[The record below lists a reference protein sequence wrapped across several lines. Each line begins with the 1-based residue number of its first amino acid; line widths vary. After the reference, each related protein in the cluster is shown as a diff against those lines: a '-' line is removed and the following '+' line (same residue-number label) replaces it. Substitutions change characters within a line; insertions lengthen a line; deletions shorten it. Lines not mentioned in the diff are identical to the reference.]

1 MAKGHTVRCI
11 IFIAISCV
19 AVLLAACSGIGTPS
33 SGAPTPSEPAN
44 GGGAVGGD
52 YDSARTAVQSVLA
65 EIAAIEGL
73 PVDTAAQREA
83 ARARA
88 AAARMRFD
96 RAIADLRSATAGLA
110 AGSQARA
117 AADSYLRGITL
128 ADIPARLAAAESGAA
143 EKWASGLDGPSRASV
158 ANPLPSAVFER
169 FPRAQADGT
178 VIPDSGRL
186 GVRTEP
192 VMHSAGKTVFSP
204 QGAGVTDE
212 LPMRSLTVRSAHAVG
227 KTIYPYRWDDS
238 EWWGDW
244 ALQGRDGTPPLYG
257 GSAEYDASEYPTQLS
272 YTDGILEYS
281 VQITPGGLVYKARG
295 NAIFNDFQRRFD
307 IGDTTHNTDWW
318 YGYGPDGVP
327 GTADDGTFDLR
338 TLAASGNYN
347 ANQDRLAPA
356 GANNGC
362 LNARVPGA
370 TADCT
375 NWNHDDVKLTFGSPS
390 QPLNGVTAFYWRT
403 RVPFPEGTSRDDP
416 NIVAKLRGHDQHY
429 PDDDLGSYELWI
441 SNYSGIDRGLEPG
454 GGRAAPSHPGDDEE
468 RRLLEY
474 AAYGL
479 FTYTDMLHATRA
491 PARQQAF
498 HFGYDTFAD
507 RAGQRTTDIGA
518 ADTVEAT
525 FRGRTMA
532 YQYLLYRDTRPGR
545 NDIRGDIVLNA
556 RIGSGANT
564 ISGEITRV
572 EKRVADGSWAAYE
585 DVVRQN
591 LGAVRDRLVLAGKSF
606 KDQYTVGENS
616 WEHYFDDD
624 YSSYGAEIGADG
636 SYEGGVY
643 LQYWVEGRGWREKGW
658 LFDSFSNGH
667 LNGYNNNPDKEFDIS
682 IFGGT
687 IYGPRDGNF
696 ENVETA
702 GYWYLVGDSRDA
714 NKRWGGI
721 VGSYGA
727 VRTD

>member
-1 MAKGHTVRCI
+1 MQSALAEVTAVAALPVETEAQRQAVRVR
-11 IFIAISCV
+11 V
-19 AVLLAACSGIGTPS
+19 AT
-33 SGAPTPSEPAN
+33 
-44 GGGAVGGD
+44 
-52 YDSARTAVQSVLA
+52 ART
-65 EIAAIEGL
+65 
-73 PVDTAAQREA
+73 
-83 ARARA
+83 
-88 AAARMRFD
+88 RFD
-96 RAIADLRSATAGLA
+96 RALAALRSAAGDLA

-117 AADSYLRGITL
+117 AADSYVRGIVL
-128 ADIPARLAAAESGAA
+128 ADIPSRLNAAALRAA
-143 EKWASGLDGPSRASV
+143 DKWASGLDGPSRASL

-441 SNYSGIDRGLEPG
+441 SNYSGIDRGLEPE
-454 GGRAAPSHPGDDEE
+454 GGRPAPRILETMKSAAFSSTPLTACSPTPTCSM
-468 RRLLEY
+468 RR
-474 AAYGL
+474 ARRQGSRHSISG
-479 FTYTDMLHATRA
+479 TTRS
-491 PARQQAF
+491 PT
-498 HFGYDTFAD
+498 G
-507 RAGQRTTDIGA
+507 RA
-518 ADTVEAT
+518 
-525 FRGRTMA
+525 RGRPTSERPTLSKRLSA
-532 YQYLLYRDTRPGR
+532 AERWHTSTCYTGTPGPVGTTSAATSCSTPASDPVPIRFPGR
-545 NDIRGDIVLNA
+545 SPGLKSVSPTVHGRH
-556 RIGSGANT
+556 
-564 ISGEITRV
+564 TRT
-572 EKRVADGSWAAYE
+572 WC
-585 DVVRQN
+585 
-591 LGAVRDRLVLAGKSF
+591 DR
-606 KDQYTVGENS
+606 T
-616 WEHYFDDD
+616 
-624 YSSYGAEIGADG
+624 
-636 SYEGGVY
+636 
-643 LQYWVEGRGWREKGW
+643 
-658 LFDSFSNGH
+658 
-667 LNGYNNNPDKEFDIS
+667 
-682 IFGGT
+682 
-687 IYGPRDGNF
+687 
-696 ENVETA
+696 
-702 GYWYLVGDSRDA
+702 
-714 NKRWGGI
+714 
-721 VGSYGA
+721 
-727 VRTD
+727 

>member
-1 MAKGHTVRCI
+1 MRYLILVATSCI
-11 IFIAISCV
+11 VV
-19 AVLLAACSGIGTPS
+19 ALAACSGGGSPS
-33 SGAPTPSEPAN
+33 GGGSAPGGPAN
-44 GGGAVGGD
+44 GANGGAGGGGG
-52 YDSARTAVQSVLA
+52 YDSARTEMQNVLA
-65 EIAAIEGL
+65 EIAAIEAL

-88 AAARMRFD
+88 AAARTRFNS
-96 RAIADLRSATAGLA
+96 ALSDLRSAAAGLA
-110 AGSQARA
+110 AGSQARV
-117 AADSYLRGITL
+117 AADSYLRGIAL
-128 ADIPARLAAAESGAA
+128 ADFPSRLTAAERGAA
-143 EKWASGLDGPSRASV
+143 EKWASGLDGPSRANV
-158 ANPLPSAVFER
+158 GNPSPSAIIER
-169 FPRAQADGT
+169 FPRAQADGS
-178 VIPDSGRL
+178 VIPDSRRL
-186 GVRTEP
+186 AVRIEP

-204 QGAGVTDE
+204 QGSGVTEE
-212 LPMRSLTVRSAHAVG
+212 LPLRSLTVRSVNAYG

-244 ALQGRDGTPPLYG
+244 AFQGRDGTPPLYG
-257 GSAEYDASEYPTQLS
+257 GSEEYDPSEYPTQLS

-295 NAIFNDFQRRFD
+295 NAIFNDFQRRFGL
-307 IGDTTHNTDWW
+307 GDSARGVDWW
-318 YGYGPDGVP
+318 YGQGPDGEA

-347 ANQDRLAPA
+347 AGQAKLAPA

-375 NWNHDDVKLTFGSPS
+375 NWNHDDVRLTFGSPS
-390 QPLNGVTAFYWRT
+390 EPLNGMAAFYWKT
-403 RVPFPEGTSRDDP
+403 RVPFPEGTSRNDP
-416 NIVAKLRGHDQHY
+416 YIVAKLRGHGLHN
-429 PDDDLGSYELWI
+429 PDADLGSYELWI
-441 SNYSGIDRGLEPG
+441 SNYSGIDRGLDYFG
-454 GGRAAPSHPGDDEE
+454 GASDRSDDEE

-479 FTYTDMLHATRA
+479 FTYTDTLHATHA

-507 RAGQRTTDIGA
+507 REGLRTTDIGA
-518 ADTVEAT
+518 DNVIEAT
-525 FRGRTMA
+525 FRGKTMA
-532 YQYLLYRDTRPGR
+532 YQHLLYRASEPSR
-545 NDIRGDIVLNA
+545 NDIRGDIALNA

-564 ISGEITRV
+564 ISGEITRL
-572 EKRVADGSWAAYE
+572 EKRIGDGSWAAYQR
-585 DVVRQN
+585 VMRQD
-591 LGAVRDRLVLAGKSF
+591 LGARDRLVLAGKSY
-606 KDQYTVGENS
+606 KDQYAVIGGN
-616 WEHYFDDD
+616 HYFRDDF
-624 YSSYGAEIGADG
+624 SPYGAEIGADG

-643 LQYWVEGRGWREKGW
+643 LQYWETDKGWREKSW
-658 LFDSFSNGH
+658 DFDSYGNWEVGQ
-667 LNGYNNNPDKEFDIS
+667 YTNNPDTAFDIS

-702 GYWYLVGDSRDA
+702 GYWYLAGDARESNR
-714 NKRWGGI
+714 RWGSI

-727 VRTD
+727 VRTE

>member
-1 MAKGHTVRCI
+1 MRYGILVAT
-11 IFIAISCV
+11 SCV
-19 AVLLAACSGIGTPS
+19 AVLLTACSGGGAPS
-33 SGAPTPSEPAN
+33 SGAPTPSEPTN
-44 GGGAVGGD
+44 GGGAAGGD
-52 YDSARTAVQSVLA
+52 YNSARTAVQSVLA

-96 RAIADLRSATAGLA
+96 RAISDLRSAAAGLA

-117 AADSYLRGITL
+117 AADSYVRGIVL
-128 ADIPARLAAAESGAA
+128 ADIPSRLGAAALRAA
-143 EKWASGLDGPSRASV
+143 DKWASDLDGPSRANAV
-158 ANPLPSAVFER
+158 NPPRSAIFER
-169 FPRAQADGT
+169 FPRAEADGT
-178 VIPDSGRL
+178 VIPNRL
-186 GVRTEP
+186 SVRTEP

-204 QGAGVTDE
+204 RGTGTTDE
-212 LPMRSLTVRSAHAVG
+212 LPMRSLTVRSANAVG
-227 KTIYPYRWDDS
+227 KTILPYRWDDS

-257 GSAEYDASEYPTQLS
+257 GSEEYDASEYPTRLS

-307 IGDTTHNTDWW
+307 IGDSTDAW
-318 YGYGPDGVP
+318 YGRGPDGEA

-338 TLAASGNYN
+338 TLNNVGTDYRPDDSSNTNYN
-347 ANQDRLAPA
+347 AGQPKLAP
-356 GANNGC
+356 GGNNNGC

-375 NWNHDDVKLTFGSPS
+375 NWNQDDLRLTFGGPR
-390 QPLNGVTAFYWRT
+390 PTDGVTAFYWTT

-416 NIVAKLRGHDQHY
+416 NIVTKLRDHDIHY
-429 PDDDLGSYELWI
+429 PDADLGSYELWI
-441 SNYSGIDRGLEPG
+441 SNYSGVDRGTEYQ
-454 GGRAAPSHPGDDEE
+454 GGRSYLDDDVE

-479 FTYTDMLHATRA
+479 FTYTDMLHSTRG

-507 RAGQRTTDIGA
+507 QDGLRTTDIK
-518 ADTVEAT
+518 ADQTVEAT
-525 FRGRTMA
+525 FSGATLA
-532 YQYLLYRDTRPGR
+532 YQYLFYRHTRPNR
-545 NDIRGDIVLNA
+545 NDLRGDIVLNA

-564 ISGEITRV
+564 ICGEITRLQ
-572 EKRVADGSWAAYE
+572 KRAADGSWAAFE
-585 DVVRQN
+585 PVMRQYRN
-591 LGAVRDRLVLAGKSF
+591 ASDRLVLAGKNY
-606 KDQYTVGENS
+606 KDHYTSIDGAWYYPE
-616 WEHYFDDD
+616 D
-624 YSSYGAEIGADG
+624 YSAYGAEIGADG

-643 LQYWVEGRGWREKGW
+643 LQYRVDGKGWREKSW
-658 LFDSFSNGH
+658 EFDSYSDVSS
-667 LNGYNNNPDKEFDIS
+667 LNLYNENPDKGYDVS

-702 GYWYLVGDSRDA
+702 GYWYLAGDSRDL

-727 VRTD
+727 VRVEE